1 MQSKGLSRVFS
12 NTAVQ
17 KRQFFYNKLH
27 SDLPSVTHYTTAPPH
42 SPRHGMPQSTLLIHS
57 LISSFLLSQGTFFE
71 FSHLFILSVDS
82 LVDSVN
88 KHKQY
93 SAEHSGPGFLSL
105 QRRAMPRSQFTPV
118 AETSTQETKHHT
130 RRDGELRFITPAGPE
145 ELALQALS
153 PELRNYRVFI
163 DRR

>member
-1 MQSKGLSRVFS
+1 MYYHVLFDHLDIFSWGISIWNLLSIFKKLSDLVFS
-12 NTAVQ
+12 YSIVGIINSWRFSGQTEHLCPPYL
-17 KRQFFYNKLH
+17 F
-27 SDLPSVTHYTTAPPH
+27 LPALPGHFLWIQSSVY
-42 SPRHGMPQSTLLIHS
+42 
-57 LISSFLLSQGTFFE
+57 LISWFT
-71 FSHLFILSVDS
+71 
-82 LVDSVN
+82 VDSVN

-145 ELALQALS
+145 ELTLQALS